1 MNHPKPVSNTHIH
14 VVRVRLSNGSMMRKV
29 LPLRS
34 SSAVTAYARLEKFVR
49 GKGDLWNQF
58 FKPNQLPDHKAFA
71 SKV

>member
-49 GKGDLWNQF
+49 GEGDLWN
-58 FKPNQLPDHKAFA
+58 
-71 SKV
+71 